1 MTLDSSLN
9 TKPNNMLCIYLG
21 FSCEAIMHTIISRD
35 IFPNEISRDIFT
47 LFFLVCTKDK
57 LSGPDILNNSWPQR
71 VDKMIKVSASICHTL
86 GELYV
91 KQNKKSRVTFSV
103 TIEFFK
109 CCFIVFINKE
119 QHNFLIFTNDFIS
132 YPMTCI

>member
-1 MTLDSSLN
+1 MTLESSLN

-21 FSCEAIMHTIISRD
+21 FSCEAVMHTRISRD

-47 LFFLVCTKDK
+47 LFCLVCTKDK

-91 KQNKKSRVTFSV
+91 KQNKKSRVTLSV

-132 YPMTCI
+132 HPMTCI